1 MAAGALQRAMI
12 DAIRDLQARTTAM
25 EERLRTVYDRCES
38 AEATI
43 PDCVAL
49 GAKGGCLITPWHA
62 VGAAHYPHPVGA
74 TIRYS
79 WGERRVVESE
89 TVAGTDIQV
98 YRLDQQ
104 APEAVQPA
112 RYLPWDWP
120 RHLPTDRTGQYLR
133 RRLRALTVKAG
144 GSLHETTVSS
154 LGEDFGA
161 DPAVIQT
168 GDSGQPVWLPLPEPV
183 LVGCWQYRGSG
194 PAVHHWWREISRVTA
209 EEGVAPAEATWNL

>member
-49 GAKGGCLITPWHA
+49 GSRGGCLITPWHA

-74 TIRYS
+74 TIRYA
-79 WGERRVVESE
+79 WGERRVAESE

-98 YRLDQQ
+98 YRLDQR
-104 APEAVQPA
+104 APEAVHPA

-120 RHLPTDRTGQYLR
+120 RHLPTDRTGKYLR

-144 GSLHETTVSS
+144 GSLHQTTLSS

-183 LVGCWQYRGSG
+183 LIGCWQYRGSG
-194 PAVHHWWREISRVTA
+194 PSVAAYELSIRRITARELPAVML
-209 EEGVAPAEATWNL
+209 EAVW

>member
-49 GAKGGCLITPWHA
+49 VAKGGCLITPWHA

-74 TIRYS
+74 TIRYA
-79 WGERRVVESE
+79 WGERRVAESE

-98 YRLDQQ
+98 YRLDQK
-104 APEAVQPA
+104 APESVQPA

-120 RHLPTDRTGQYLR
+120 RYLPTDRTGQHLR

-144 GSLHETTVSS
+144 GGLHETTVSS
-154 LGEDFGA
+154 LGQSFGA
-161 DPAVIQT
+161 AADMIQT

-183 LVGCWQYRGSG
+183 LIGCWQYRGSG
-194 PAVHHWWREISRVTA
+194 ASVAAYEFEIRKITARELPAVMM
-209 EEGVAPAEATWNL
+209 EAVW

>member
-1 MAAGALQRAMI
+1 
-12 DAIRDLQARTTAM
+12 M

-38 AEATI
+38 AAATI
-43 PDCVAL
+43 PGCVAL
-49 GAKGGCLITPWHA
+49 GSRGGCLITPWHS
-62 VGAAHYPHPVGA
+62 VGAAHYPHTVGA

-120 RHLPTDRTGQYLR
+120 RHLPTDRTGQHLR
-133 RRLRALTVKAG
+133 RRLRALTTKAG
-144 GSLHETTVSS
+144 GSVHETTISS
-154 LGEDFGA
+154 LGENFGA
-161 DPAVIQT
+161 DPAAIQT

-194 PAVHHWWREISRVTA
+194 PAAHHWWREISRVTA
-209 EEGVAPAEATWNL
+209 ELGVVPEEAVWNQ